1 VSSPLSSYPVAPLLS
16 SLSLPPVA
24 IVVVVDMSSDG
35 DQLHVEQV
43 VIK

>member
-1 VSSPLSSYPVAPLLS
+1 MVVVVVI
-16 SLSLPPVA
+16 VA

>member
-1 VSSPLSSYPVAPLLS
+1 VSSPSSSHPIAPLPS
-16 SLSLPPVA
+16 SLSSPPVA

-35 DQLHVEQV
+35 DQLHVEKV

>member
-1 VSSPLSSYPVAPLLS
+1 VSSPSSSYPVAPLPS
-16 SLSLPPVA
+16 SLSLLPVA

-35 DQLHVEQV
+35 DQLHLEQV

>member
-1 VSSPLSSYPVAPLLS
+1 VSSPSSSYPIAPS
-16 SLSLPPVA
+16 SSSSSSPPVA